1 MRWVYIFKARKK
13 IIVNIIMA
21 INAHCFND
29 DV

>member
-13 IIVNIIMA
+13 IVVNIIMT
-21 INAHCFND
+21 INARCFND